1 MYSGASRFSGG
12 STPPPSEDGSRCHSA
27 EPPSEFSDDVNN
39 TTTTTTSPALSPPP
53 SPPRV
58 RSQRDRLSLQRER
71 EANRSK
77 QFTSRQRSASEA
89 SALLLNREGNRGKIN
104 LQQRQRHSISNNTG
118 REEKPNEHVLV
129 SMAYAEQQK
138 WITVQQKT
146 FTKWY
151 VERCVL
157 GQGQQG

>member
-1 MYSGASRFSGG
+1 MLQEMFSGARPFSGV

-27 EPPSEFSDDVNN
+27 EPPSEFSIDVNN
-39 TTTTTTSPALSPPP
+39 NSTGLSPPP
-53 SPPRV
+53 TPPRA
-58 RSQRDRLSLQRER
+58 RSQRDRLSIQKER

-77 QFTSRQRSASEA
+77 QFTNRQRAASEA
-89 SALLLNREGNRGKIN
+89 SGPLLKREGKRGNIN
-104 LQQRQRHSISNNTG
+104 WQQRQRHSTPNNHG
-118 REEKPNEHVLV
+118 GEEKPNEHVLV

-151 VERCVL
+151 AERNIL
-157 GQGQQG
+157 RQGQQG

>member
-1 MYSGASRFSGG
+1 MYSGASPFSGA
-12 STPPPSEDGSRCHSA
+12 STPPPSEGGSRCHSA
-27 EPPSEFSDDVNN
+27 EPPSEFTSDDVNK
-39 TTTTTTSPALSPPP
+39 TSLEISPPP
-53 SPPRV
+53 TPQKA

-71 EANRSK
+71 ETNRSK

-89 SALLLNREGNRGKIN
+89 SGVLLKRDSNRGKIN
-104 LQQRQRHSISNNTG
+104 LQQRQRHSIPNSKG
-118 REEKPNEHVLV
+118 GEEKPNEHVLV

-151 VERCVL
+151 GE
-157 GQGQQG
+157 GAF